1 MVVIP
6 LRDRIA
12 CRRTTR
18 RSEEGRTGGEWA
30 ESYRGESGWVMERW
44 TMGGS
49 MSSESR
55 WLACT
60 DGELLVNIMETL
72 LILCRFPAK
81 MLNS

>member
-18 RSEEGRTGGEWA
+18 RPEGGRRGGKWA
-30 ESYRGESGWVMERW
+30 ESYRGELDWVMERW

-60 DGELLVNIMETL
+60 DGKRLITVMETL
-72 LILCRFPAK
+72 LTLCRFPAK

>member
-1 MVVIP
+1 
-6 LRDRIA
+6 
-12 CRRTTR
+12 
-18 RSEEGRTGGEWA
+18 
-30 ESYRGESGWVMERW
+30 
-44 TMGGS
+44 MGGS